1 VVLPLV
7 LAAATCG
14 APLDLPPPPPQR
26 PTYAL
31 TATIGARTVQ
41 GTSRITFALE
51 RATDRIVFRLWP
63 NMPVQSALGS
73 RLTVRNVRVNGTA
86 VDTTEPDPTTLVLE
100 RPLGGAER
108 VAVSM
113 RWTLQLPRRPTDRL
127 AATSSGVRLSSFFPL
142 LAWSGSDWALDPPAR
157 QMETWTSPTAD
168 FDVRIKTAK
177 GMRVF
182 ATGATVG
189 KEHWRATA
197 VRDFVVDASRHFKVA
212 RRVVHAPA
220 PVIVTVAAESDLV
233 FLGTYLETASK
244 ALVAYSK
251 RYAPYPWRTFTVV
264 ITADSLSLGFEYPTL
279 VFLSS
284 DLPGFVAAHETAHQ
298 WFYSLVGNDQAR
310 DPWLDEA
317 LAEWATARFGDSVA
331 AEAATPIPAEVVDR
345 LGESMSFWGPLP
357 FRPFV
362 WDGIYMQGVKAL
374 ASFGDDERVDC
385 ALRAYVHS
393 NAYRVAV
400 PRDLLDALNPF
411 FPNAE
416 RVLTGYGVRF

>member
-1 VVLPLV
+1 VVVPLV

-14 APLDLPPPPPQR
+14 VPLALPPPPAQR
-26 PTYAL
+26 PAYAL
-31 TATIGARTVQ
+31 TATIGAKTVQ
-41 GTSRITFALE
+41 GTSRVTFALD

-63 NMPVQSALGS
+63 NMPVQAGLGA
-73 RLTVRNVRVNGTA
+73 RLTVRNVRVDGAAVETA
-86 VDTTEPDPTTLVLE
+86 APDPTTLVLE
-100 RPLGGAER
+100 HPLAAAER

-113 RWTLQLPRRPTDRL
+113 SWTLQLPRKPTDRL
-127 AATSSGVRLSSFFPL
+127 AATSSGVRLMSFFPL

-189 KEHWRATA
+189 KGHWRATA
-197 VRDFVVDASRHFKVA
+197 VRDFVVDAARHFTVG
-212 RRVVHAPA
+212 RRTVRVPA
-220 PVIVTVAAESDLV
+220 PVVITVAAESNRV
-233 FLGTYLETASK
+233 FLRTFLDTASE

-251 RYAPYPWRTFTVV
+251 RYGPYPWRTFTVV
-264 ITADSLSLGFEYPTL
+264 VTADRLSLGLEYPTL

-284 DLPGFVAAHETAHQ
+284 DLPGFVTAHETAHQ
-298 WFYSLVGNDQAR
+298 WFYSLVGNDQAL

-345 LGESMSFWGPLP
+345 LGESMSFWSPLP

-374 ASFGDDERVDC
+374 ASLGDAERVDC
-385 ALRAYVHS
+385 ALRAYVRA

-400 PRDLLDALNPF
+400 PRDLLDALTPF
-411 FPNAE
+411 FPDAE